1 VVDVDVPYL
10 AASLRHGL
18 SSSDRAAVPELL
30 EVGFSSTVLRI
41 GSTVARVARNAD
53 AAAGYQRQLTL
64 LPVVADHLSIA
75 VPSELRLVPP
85 AANLPFGALLSDYIS
100 GRPMVLSDAKRNPGA
115 AAELAIV
122 LTELHDVP
130 WAELP
135 PDSIG
140 SFEPI
145 AELRRLRAETEAE
158 LHARLEPSER
168 RAFDRR
174 WRAARELLPSGPTT
188 FCHGDPWFGN
198 FLVDERSRLVA
209 LLDFEDACIGDPAL
223 DLAAVFHLPGTVAE
237 DVVVRYLAILGVE
250 DSIRERIALHR
261 VIREVAGLAYVL
273 RNDQREEID
282 VTVGRL
288 RRLLD
293 DVR

>member
-1 VVDVDVPYL
+1 MV
-10 AASLRHGL
+10 ATLRREL
-18 SSSDRAAVPELL
+18 PSSDRAAVPELL

-53 AAAGYQRQLTL
+53 AAAGYRRQLAL

-75 VPSELRLVPP
+75 VPSDLRFVPP
-85 AANLPFGALLSDYIS
+85 ATNVPFGALLSAYIP
-100 GRPMVLSDAKRNPGA
+100 GRPMGHSDAQRNPRM
-115 AAELAIV
+115 AAEMAVV
-122 LTELHDVP
+122 LTELHIVP
-130 WAELP
+130 WAKLP

-145 AELRRLRAETEAE
+145 SELRRLRAETDVE
-158 LHARLEPSER
+158 LHGRLEPSER
-168 RAFDRR
+168 RAFDRS
-174 WRAARELLPSGPTT
+174 WRTAQELLPSGSTT

-198 FLVDERSRLVA
+198 FLVDERSQLVA
-209 LLDFEDACIGDPAL
+209 LLDFEDACTGDPAL

-237 DVVVRYLAILGVE
+237 EVVLRYLAILGVE

-282 VTVGRL
+282 DTVGRL
-288 RRLLD
+288 RRLLVD
-293 DVR
+293 AR